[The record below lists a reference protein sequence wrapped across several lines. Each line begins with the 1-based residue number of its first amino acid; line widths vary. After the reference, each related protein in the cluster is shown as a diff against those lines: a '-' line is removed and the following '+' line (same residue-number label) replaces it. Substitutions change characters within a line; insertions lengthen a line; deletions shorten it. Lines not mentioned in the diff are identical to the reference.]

1 MTAPLDREEVL
12 WATVRALKQRVSE
25 LEEVA
30 RQYAKANE
38 RLAGQNLE
46 LSSALESIQRQRRAR
61 TAADRQ
67 AVRSGR

>member
-1 MTAPLDREEVL
+1 MGDGP
-12 WATVRALKQRVSE
+12 RAE
-25 LEEVA
+25 AA

-61 TAADRQ
+61 TAANRQ
-67 AVRSGR
+67 LVRAGG